1 MQTIYGATTSKSVAV
16 TCGVRSNPLS
26 DLRFEWTFNS
36 TSTGNVRLDP
46 REATEPKIELPDP
59 EDGDEGRPRVMSTLK
74 FSPKVSPRVCTH
86 IFGDEDEVFSEVLGS
101 RFA

>member
-46 REATEPKIELPDP
+46 RDATEPKIELPDP
-59 EDGDEGRPRVMSTLK
+59 EDGDEGRPRVMATLK
-74 FSPKVSPRVCTH
+74 FSPKVSPRVGTYV
-86 IFGDEDEVFSEVLGS
+86 FGTIKKGVL
-101 RFA
+101 